1 MALSVDTPVQY
12 VKGVGPKLAA
22 LLRKKGIATV
32 RDLIEFY
39 PRTYE
44 DRRAARNIASLKEG
58 DFVGLKAQVVKV
70 HQISMGRSSRKIY
83 DVVVRDASGSIHCKF
98 FRVPYRGYFER
109 FKAGT
114 EVRVI
119 GKVISYR
126 GQIQFHHPEIHDE
139 SEDQERDELIPVYS
153 ETEGLTSKKLR
164 SIIRSAFEV
173 MEFKPGQKID
183 LFETLPLWIRQKYQ
197 LVSRGD
203 SLYYLHFPDIKE
215 ASHFLERT
223 TPYHRRII
231 FDEFFLLE
239 LILASRKKGLSEQN
253 ATPIVINNLLEE
265 KFKKSLP
272 FELTGA
278 QNKVLAEIK
287 TDLQKTS
294 PMNRLVQGDVGS
306 GKTVVALLAALHT
319 IASGLQVAFM
329 APTEI
334 LAHQHFKQ
342 AEKFL
347 APFNIQVALLTGTMK
362 ASEKQKTLEE
372 IREGKIHLVVGT
384 HALIQHTVEFQKLGL
399 VIVDE
404 QHRFGVEQRGSLRKK
419 GISPHFLLMTA
430 TPIPRSLAMTVYG
443 DLDVSAITELP
454 KGREPIVT
462 RVTYQSKRDQV
473 IHFVREHLQK
483 GRQAYIIFPLV
494 EESEKIDLKSAI
506 TEYEKLKVDF
516 AEFRV
521 GLLHGRMK
529 AEEKDTVMAEF
540 RDHNLDILVSTTVIE
555 VGVDVPNS
563 NIIWVEHAERF
574 GLAQLHQLRGRVGR
588 GSHKSYCILMMGY
601 AKSPEAVERVS
612 FLERTNDGFKISEF
626 DLELRGPGEFLG
638 VRQSGMPG
646 FKLANLVRDLPIL
659 EQARTA
665 ALELFERDPRLMQ
678 KDHQELRLQMTEQQA
693 HLS

>member
-22 LLRKKGIATV
+22 VLRKKGITTV

-58 DFVGLKAQVVKV
+58 DFVGLKAQVVRV
-70 HQISMGRSSRKIY
+70 HQIPIGKSSRKIY
-83 DVVVRDASGSIHCKF
+83 DLVVRDNSGVIHCKF

-109 FKAGT
+109 FPPGT

-119 GKVISYR
+119 GKVINYR
-126 GQIQFHHPEIHDE
+126 NEIQFHHPELHNEADDAE
-139 SEDQERDELIPVYS
+139 EDELIPVYS
-153 ETEGLTSKKLR
+153 ETEGLSSKKLR
-164 SIIRSAFEV
+164 NSIKAAFES
-173 MEFKPGQKID
+173 MEFKPNQKED
-183 LFETLPLWIRQKYQ
+183 PFETLPSWIRKKFN
-197 LVSRGD
+197 LAPRGN
-203 SLYYLHFPDIKE
+203 SLYNLHFPQIKD
-215 ASHFLERT
+215 AALFLERKT
-223 TPYHRRII
+223 EYHNRII

-239 LILASRKKGLSEQN
+239 LILASRKKGLSDQKAEAVSLNLDGEEQ
-253 ATPIVINNLLEE
+253 
-265 KFKKSLP
+265 FKKSLP
-272 FELTGA
+272 FELTDA
-278 QNKVLAEIK
+278 QKKVLAEIK
-287 TDLQKTS
+287 TDIQKTS

-306 GKTVVALLAALHT
+306 GKTVVALIAALHA
-319 IASGLQVAFM
+319 ISSGQQVAFM

-334 LAHQHFKQ
+334 LAQQHLKQ
-342 AEKFL
+342 ALKFL
-347 APFNIQVALLTGTMK
+347 SPLDIQVEILVGNMK
-362 ASEKQKTLEE
+362 SADKQHTLSD
-372 IREGKIHLVVGT
+372 IKEGKIQLVIGT
-384 HALIQHTVEFQKLGL
+384 HALIQDTVHFKNLGL

-404 QHRFGVEQRGSLRKK
+404 QHRFGVGQRSTLRRK

-443 DLDVSAITELP
+443 DLDISAITEMP
-454 KGREPIVT
+454 KGRIPIIT
-462 RVTYQSKRDQV
+462 RVTYQSKRAQV
-473 IHFVREHLQK
+473 LGFVKEHLAK

-506 TEYEKLKVDF
+506 TEFEKLKVDL
-516 AEFRV
+516 EGFRV

-529 AEEKDTVMAEF
+529 GDEKDAVMAEF
-540 RDHNLDILVSTTVIE
+540 RDHKIDVLVSTTVIE
-555 VGVDVPNS
+555 VGVDVPNA

-588 GSHKSYCILMMGY
+588 GEHKSYCVLMMGY

-646 FKLANLVRDLPIL
+646 FKLANLVRDIPIL
-659 EQARTA
+659 EQARSA
-665 ALELFERDPRLMQ
+665 ALELFMRDPSLKENYH
-678 KDHQELRLQMTEQQA
+678 KDLRTQMNLQEA
-693 HLS
+693 NLS